1 MAKPWDDLMKR
12 LFASS
17 PQQMVQWL
25 IPGAQFLGERS
36 LELKNRTIEADILYN
51 IVVQSKKMVLHVEFQ
66 RQGDHKMGKR
76 LWEYN
81 ALAVIASD
89 LPVRSIVIYLK
100 NTKSIVE
107 PPYMLEVP
115 DGEPSQVFFY
125 RNIKLWEL
133 SSEVFRQPGAEGLLP
148 LIPLTR
154 DGTRREVIDEM
165 IVGLLKSQKAELL
178 SIGYMLSALV
188 FKKDDERE
196 WLDRRFAMF
205 KDILE
210 ESWAYQKILREGLE
224 EGRERGLEEGI
235 KEGIKQG
242 RREERDA
249 NLKMWRE
256 SLITFTDTHF
266 PVLSSLV
273 KKQVKA
279 IEDPMVLQGVMVGLF
294 SAKTVEEARQYL
306 LTLEHGND
314 MKRD

>member
-17 PQQMVQWL
+17 PQQ
-25 IPGAQFLGERS
+25 
-36 LELKNRTIEADILYN
+36 N
-51 IVVQSKKMVLHVEFQ
+51 
-66 RQGDHKMGKR
+66 
-76 LWEYN
+76 
-81 ALAVIASD
+81 
-89 LPVRSIVIYLK
+89 
-100 NTKSIVE
+100 
-107 PPYMLEVP
+107 MLEVP

-125 RNIKLWEL
+125 RNVKLWEI
-133 SSEVFRQPGAEGLLP
+133 SSEVFRQPEAEGLLP

-224 EGRERGLEEGI
+224 EGRERELEEGI

-242 RREERDA
+242 RQEERDA
-249 NLKMWRE
+249 NLKMWRQ

-266 PVLSSLV
+266 PVLSSLA
-273 KKQVKA
+273 KKQVGA
-279 IEDPMVLQGVMVGLF
+279 IKDPTVLQGVIVSLF
-294 SAKTVEEARQYL
+294 AAKSVEEATQYL
-306 LTLEHGND
+306 LTLGNPKD
-314 MKRD
+314 TKKD